1 MKNFHHFTI
10 NFPSCEAENLHYPA
24 KNKRDLL
31 KVLDQI
37 DGKLLSK
44 MTFQNDYVPGFGR
57 KTFNRIWTV
66 SVEGISP
73 YVV

>member
-1 MKNFHHFTI
+1 MKNYSFDK
-10 NFPSCEAENLHYPA
+10 AENFHYPVT
-24 KNKRDLL
+24 NKRDLIKFL
-31 KVLDQI
+31 NQI

-66 SVEGISP
+66 CIEGETLHVLF
-73 YVV
+73 YLCNT